1 MPSFGRITVGSKL
14 LENPFL
20 LVFDITRV
28 KPPVSHHPNKMSSL
42 GGLLREV
49 VAYERS
55 DHKGSKILNS
65 LA

>member
-1 MPSFGRITVGSKL
+1 MGSKL

-28 KPPVSHHPNKMSSL
+28 KPPVSDHPNKMSSL

-55 DHKGSKILNS
+55 DHKGSKILNL